1 MAHPDIELLNTI
13 YPAVPAVD
21 LPKSGGGLARF
32 VDADDYLPLSG
43 GTITGDLDV
52 DGDVSFSG
60 NATIA
65 EKAAWRNE
73 LGLGTISTEDSSSFL
88 KREPAS
94 TTELPQSTNTSG
106 SYPIV
111 LSDSFTND
119 GVISY
124 MTKADFRNLLGISEK
139 PTQLYNSTT
148 GSNETITLSS
158 SAANYNHMR
167 IYYKHSSDVVY
178 CSVDVFSPDG
188 KKVMLPII
196 ETTSTTAWIVGRR
209 VLISGT
215 SISTSDNWYG
225 EQNVTNRNSAYNH
238 VNLINIIR
246 VEGWN
251 D

>member
-1 MAHPDIELLNTI
+1 MAHPDIELLNTV

-43 GTITGDLDV
+43 GTITGDLSV

-65 EKAAWRNE
+65 EKAAWRSE

-88 KREPAS
+88 KRKPAD
-94 TTELPQSTNTSG
+94 TTELPQSANTSIG
-106 SYPIV
+106 YPII
-111 LSDSFTND
+111 LSNSFAND

-124 MTKADFRNLLGISEK
+124 MTRSNFRNLLGISEK
-139 PTQLYNSTT
+139 PTQLYNNAT
-148 GSNETITLSS
+148 GSSSTITLSS
-158 SAANYNHMR
+158 SAANFNHMR
-167 IYYKHSSDVVY
+167 IYYKHSSDDVY
-178 CSVDVFSPDG
+178 SSVDVFSPDG

-196 ETTSTTAWIVGRR
+196 ETTSTTAWIVGRL

-215 SISTSDNWYG
+215 SISTNNNWYG
-225 EQNVTNRNSAYNH
+225 EQNATSRNSAYNH
-238 VNLINIIR
+238 TNMINIIR